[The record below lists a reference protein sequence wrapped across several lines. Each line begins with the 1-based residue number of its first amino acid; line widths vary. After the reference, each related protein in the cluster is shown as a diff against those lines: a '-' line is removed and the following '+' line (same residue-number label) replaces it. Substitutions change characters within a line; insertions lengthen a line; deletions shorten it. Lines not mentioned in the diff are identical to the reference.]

1 MVVGAVATAAVA
13 ATTAVAA
20 VAAAAVA
27 VAAVAAA
34 AVVLGLLLDLVCAL
48 YCVAAATLLLWCQ
61 VELESAA
68 CSGLRCIHPVG
79 LFMIMRCVLCNC
91 CLLRAPL

>member
-1 MVVGAVATAAVA
+1 MSDGAVPAASVGLLVVGPTPMVVGAVATAAVA

-34 AVVLGLLLDLVCAL
+34 AVAAAAVVLGLLLDLVCVL
-48 YCVAAATLLLWCQ
+48 YCVAASL
-61 VELESAA
+61 VPS
-68 CSGLRCIHPVG
+68 
-79 LFMIMRCVLCNC
+79 
-91 CLLRAPL
+91 RA

>member
-13 ATTAVAA
+13 ATTAVAAVAVAAVAAAA

-34 AVVLGLLLDLVCAL
+34 AVVLGLLLSL
-48 YCVAAATLLLWCQ
+48 
-61 VELESAA
+61 
-68 CSGLRCIHPVG
+68 GLRSLLC
-79 LFMIMRCVLCNC
+79 RCFFGAKSSLS
-91 CLLRAPL
+91 LRRAQAGAAFIQLDSS